1 MVLQA
6 SHWWPLFLLYHLRS
20 LNFQIS
26 PVSTFY
32 PSQICMLFS
41 TRWPIFTPISAFF
54 ACGYLLLECL
64 FSSAEPVLFPYKLV
78 LPFHSSKKKKPS
90 HQFYHILIA
99 HLSYIWCCYFCG
111 FGVHVQCKVWILN
124 IWNLFLKICW
134 NSDSKSQTPQRQGL
148 CLLFVL
154 YVFLGGPGTEL
165 IGGFLLSQ
173 S

>member
-6 SHWWPLFLLYHLRS
+6 SHWWSLFLLYHLRNLS
-20 LNFQIS
+20 FQIS
-26 PVSTFY
+26 PVSTLY

-41 TRWPIFTPISAFF
+41 MRWPIFTTISAFF

-64 FSSAEPVLFPYKLV
+64 FSSSEPVLFPYKLG
-78 LPFHSSKKKKPS
+78 LPFHSSKKKPS

-99 HLSYIWCCYFCG
+99 HLSCTWCCYFCG

-124 IWNLFLKICW
+124 IWNLFFKSVETLTVNHKLLKGR
-134 NSDSKSQTPQRQGL
+134 D
-148 CLLFVL
+148 FVFYL
-154 YVFLGGPGTEL
+154 SCMFFLGGPGTEL
-165 IGGFLLSQ
+165 IGSFLLSQ